1 MQKLYVKI
9 VVAIWVVM
17 IVTSIAVM
25 AAVRLASSNLDPNTA
40 FRAQIEEVLRVFVER
55 IQIDAAGKGEQAF
68 IERMRDDPMLSRVM
82 DLILLDAEG
91 NVLLSLGAGRSGQAE
106 SSPSSTFGFEH
117 DGRPYEIVASPRRP
131 PGLSPP
137 RGAQRMFALFLFRPE
152 YRWLLLLIAVP
163 LTALLSLVVARYLV
177 SPLRSFER
185 AGRRLADGD
194 FSVRVAPSLGNRGDE
209 IAEFAMTFDQMA
221 IKIEALVNSHKDL
234 LRDVS
239 HELRSPLARTQAA
252 VSLARQR
259 TRCEIDDELDRIEHE
274 IERLN
279 AMIGKLLTFSRLDA
293 GKAIVRADP
302 VDVGDLLG
310 EIVNRTSIEAMA
322 EDKRIELHADARCET
337 VGDTEL
343 LASALE
349 NVIRNALRHTPRG
362 SAVEIAV
369 ARLTADER
377 CRIHV
382 RDHGSGV
389 PESVL
394 ERIFDPFFRTD
405 AAREHT
411 SGGSGIGLAIAKK
424 AVTAHG
430 GTLQARNAGGGG
442 LEVSLEL
449 PLTVST

>member
-9 VVAIWVVM
+9 VLAIWVVM

-55 IQIDAAGKGEQAF
+55 IQFDAAGKGEQAL
-68 IERMRDDPMLSRVM
+68 IREMRDDPMLSRMM
-82 DLILLDAEG
+82 DLHVVDSEG
-91 NVLLSLGAGRSGQAE
+91 NLLLSLGAGGPVQAL
-106 SSPSSTFGFEH
+106 SSPSAALTFEH
-117 DGRPYEIVASPRRP
+117 DGRSYEIMASPRRP
-131 PGLSPP
+131 PGFAPP
-137 RGAQRMFALFLFRPE
+137 RSAQRLFALFLFRAE
-152 YRWLLLLIAVP
+152 YRWLLLLVAVP

-185 AGRRLADGD
+185 AGRKLAEGD

-259 TRCEIDDELDRIEHE
+259 HRCDIDDELDRIERE

-293 GKAIVRADP
+293 GKAIVRP
-302 VDVGDLLG
+302 EPIDVGDMLSD
-310 EIVNRTSIEAMA
+310 IVNRASIEALA
-322 EDKRIELHADARCET
+322 DDKRIVLHADAACET

-343 LASALE
+343 LASAIE
-349 NVIRNALRHTPRG
+349 NVVRNALRHTPRG
-362 SAVEIAV
+362 SKVEIAL
-369 ARLTADER
+369 ARLPVDDR
-377 CRIHV
+377 CRIQV
-382 RDHGSGV
+382 RDQGCGV
-389 PESVL
+389 PESAL

-405 AAREHT
+405 AARGHT

-424 AVTAHG
+424 AVAAHG
-430 GTLQARNAGGGG
+430 GTLQARNTSDGG
-442 LEVSLEL
+442 LEVTFEL
-449 PLTVST
+449 PLVAST